1 MSLKEGESYFKR
13 CLSPQKSMDLED
25 ISDKLIAG
33 DAFEIMPVLPK
44 GFVDLLIADPPYNLT
59 KDYNGTKFKQM
70 SDDDYAAWTALWIE
84 KVLPLLKETASV
96 YVCCD
101 WKTSLIIGPVL
112 KKYFKIKNRITWERE
127 KGRGAK
133 ANWKNSLEDIW
144 FACMS
149 DKFTFNVDAVKIRRK
164 VIAPYRV
171 NGTPKDWEETSEG
184 NFRDSFPS
192 NFWSD
197 ISIPFWSMPE
207 NTAHPVQ
214 KPEKLLAKLILA
226 SSNKG
231 DIVFDPFAGS
241 GSTCVAAKK
250 LERRYVAIEKDKT
263 YCIWAQKRLESAVS
277 DSSIQGFRDGVFWER
292 NTLSHQEKKQ
302 GSNGKQEI
310 KNELYLP
317 L

>member
-1 MSLKEGESYFKR
+1 M
-13 CLSPQKSMDLED
+13 PLER
-25 ISDKLIAG
+25 IEDKIING
-33 DAFEIMPVLPK
+33 DAFEIMPTLPK
-44 GFVDLLIADPPYNLT
+44 VFVDLLIVDPPYNLT
-59 KDYNGTKFKQM
+59 KDYNGTKFRQM
-70 SDDDYAAWTALWIE
+70 NDSDYAAWTILWIE
-84 KVLPLLKETASV
+84 KVLPLLKDTASI

-101 WKTSLIIGPVL
+101 WKTSLIIGVVL

-171 NGTPKDWEETSEG
+171 DGAPKDWVETSEG

-197 ISIPFWSMPE
+197 ISVPFWSMPE

-231 DIVFDPFAGS
+231 DIVFDPFSGS

-250 LERRYVAIEKDKT
+250 LGRRFVAIEKDKT
-263 YCIWAQKRLESAVS
+263 YCIWAQKRLESAIA
-277 DSSIQGFRDGVFWER
+277 DPSIQGFRDDVFWER
-292 NTLSHQEKKQ
+292 NTFSR
-302 GSNGKQEI
+302 GTGMSRN
-310 KNELYLP
+310 
-317 L
+317 

>member
-101 WKTSLIIGPVL
+101 WKTSLIIGSVL

-250 LERRYVAIEKDKT
+250 LGRRYVAIEKDKT